1 MATTLGRRAS
11 FILNLWVSLFLLW
24 SILPVA
30 ATALA
35 AVGAS
40 PTTFAGP
47 DNGVSLRAFSAT
59 FTDARLMSAL
69 FESLLVA
76 AAVTALSLPLGLAGA
91 LVVRDLPVRAAAT
104 LLLLLVAPM
113 LLPGAVVGLSTR
125 LLWQSLGVEGGRG
138 PAILAETSLVA
149 GFVAI
154 AVLLRLASLDRRL
167 EEAARDLGAG
177 PTRVLRRILLPHLAP
192 VAAPI
197 AATSFLAGLAD
208 HDATLAAGGRTLLVE
223 IGRHLRTGPTPL
235 ADATVVL
242 VVAVTALLVLVVT
255 RMRRRG
261 PAPREIAPRS

>member
-1 MATTLGRRAS
+1 MATILGRRTD
-11 FILNLWVSLFLLW
+11 FILNLWVSLFVLW

-30 ATALA
+30 VTALT
-35 AVGAS
+35 AVGVS
-40 PTTFAGP
+40 PTTFAGA
-47 DNGVSLRAFSAT
+47 DNGVSLRAFSAV
-59 FTDARLMSAL
+59 FADARLMSAL

-91 LVVRDLPVRAAAT
+91 LVVRDLPVRGAAP
-104 LLLLLVAPM
+104 LLVLMVTPM

-149 GFVAI
+149 GFVTVAI
-154 AVLLRLASLDRRL
+154 LLRLASLDRRL

-177 PTRVLRRILLPHLAP
+177 PARVLRRILLPHLAP

-197 AATSFLAGLAD
+197 SATAFLVSFAD
-208 HDATLAAGGRTLLVE
+208 HDATLAAGGRTLMVE
-223 IGRHLRTGPTPL
+223 IGRHLRAGPTPL

-242 VVAVTALLVLVVT
+242 VLAVTALLALVVT
-255 RMRRRG
+255 RMRRRE
-261 PAPREIAPRS
+261 PTPREAAPRP